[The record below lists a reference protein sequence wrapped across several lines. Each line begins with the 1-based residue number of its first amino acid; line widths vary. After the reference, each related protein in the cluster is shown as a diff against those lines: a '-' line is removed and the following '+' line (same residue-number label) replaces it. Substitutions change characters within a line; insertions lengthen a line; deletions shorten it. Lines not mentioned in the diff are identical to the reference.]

1 MFFRPSSRRCS
12 ARSTI
17 RTLIVG
23 GTLVGLTSFGSCWAQ
38 DRATEWIDNTGK
50 NKVVAEFVRIEGSQ
64 VVLKRSDSGKEIKVP
79 LERLSA
85 ESAARAKKM
94 SSAGSSLSKPGA
106 TSTPSNP
113 TPGAASPTGN
123 SAVALRDNMG
133 AKDFVD
139 AVFGELAKGN
149 MIVLWDAF
157 PANKQKEVEEVVSG
171 FAKRLDSRT
180 FDMVRKTRNSIVEI
194 LKKQQNFII
203 NSEVLQIPSELR
215 EDFTRSYPAAV
226 DLADSVISK
235 DLLDGK
241 RLQRGDLRNLLDPY
255 FKKVNQ
261 SGEAFAASFPE
272 GHPVRVEYEKAKKLG
287 VASAKYSVDNIQSDR
302 AEVNMEVENLPPGTE
317 NKPLVITLVDGRWL
331 PEDLVRNWDTTMMQA
346 KGLIAVMNPDQIHQG
361 LSSVL
366 LLANAPINNLKNAK
380 TQEEFD
386 RTLKELQALFAAA
399 GAMAGGG
406 PGAGG
411 PPGFGGPGG
420 PPGFGGQGG
429 PAGFGGPGGFAPG
442 GGFPGGAPPGGFA
455 PPGQQP
461 PGGAPGQPGQPAQGN
476 GNSGTGSASIDQ

>member
-1 MFFRPSSRRCS
+1 MFFRPSARRRF

-17 RTLIVG
+17 RTLIVS

-38 DRATEWIDNTGK
+38 DRATQWIDNTGK
-50 NKVVAEFVRIEGSQ
+50 NKVEAEFVRIEGNQ

-79 LERLSA
+79 LERLST

-94 SSAGSSLSKPGA
+94 SSAGSPATKPGA
-106 TSTPSNP
+106 SSTPSTKAP
-113 TPGAASPTGN
+113 SASSPA
-123 SAVALRDNMG
+123 SSAAVALRDDMG

-157 PANKQKEVEEVVSG
+157 PANKQKEVEEVVIN

-226 DLADSVISK
+226 ELADSVISK

-241 RLQRGDLRNLLDPY
+241 RLQKGDLRNLLDPY

-272 GHPVRVEYEKAKKLG
+272 GHPVRQEYEKAKKLG

-302 AEVNMEVENLPPGTE
+302 AEVNMEIENLPPGAE

-361 LSSVL
+361 VSSVL

-386 RTLKELQALFAAA
+386 RTLKELQALLAAA
-399 GAMAGGG
+399 GAMGGG

-420 PPGFGGQGG
+420 APGFGGPGG
-429 PAGFGGPGGFAPG
+429 PAGFGGPSGFAPG
-442 GGFPGGAPPGGFA
+442 GRFQGGVPGGFA

-476 GNSGTGSASIDQ
+476 GNSGTGSASIDR

>member
-1 MFFRPSSRRCS
+1 
-12 ARSTI
+12 
-17 RTLIVG
+17 
-23 GTLVGLTSFGSCWAQ
+23 
-38 DRATEWIDNTGK
+38 
-50 NKVVAEFVRIEGSQ
+50 
-64 VVLKRSDSGKEIKVP
+64 
-79 LERLSA
+79 
-85 ESAARAKKM
+85 
-94 SSAGSSLSKPGA
+94 
-106 TSTPSNP
+106 
-113 TPGAASPTGN
+113 
-123 SAVALRDNMG
+123 
-133 AKDFVD
+133 
-139 AVFGELAKGN
+139 
-149 MIVLWDAF
+149 
-157 PANKQKEVEEVVSG
+157 
-171 FAKRLDSRT
+171 
-180 FDMVRKTRNSIVEI
+180 
-194 LKKQQNFII
+194 
-203 NSEVLQIPSELR
+203 
-215 EDFTRSYPAAV
+215 
-226 DLADSVISK
+226 
-235 DLLDGK
+235 
-241 RLQRGDLRNLLDPY
+241 
-255 FKKVNQ
+255 
-261 SGEAFAASFPE
+261 PE

-420 PPGFGGQGG
+420 PPGFGGPGG